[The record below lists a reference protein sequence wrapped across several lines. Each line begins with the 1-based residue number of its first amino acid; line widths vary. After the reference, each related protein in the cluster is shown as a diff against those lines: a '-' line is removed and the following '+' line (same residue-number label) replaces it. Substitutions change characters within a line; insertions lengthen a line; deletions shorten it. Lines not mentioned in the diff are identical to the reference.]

1 MPALHDLDPA
11 ECERLLRRGRFGR
24 VGLSTPDGMLILPV
38 NYAVHEDAV
47 VIRIPV
53 DGALARH
60 GHDQD
65 LVFEVDAVD
74 EERWTGWSV
83 LARGRG
89 ELVRDPGPRQ
99 LGERAR
105 PWADGVRDAEL
116 RLAWTELTGR
126 RVGTLRL

>member
-24 VGLSTPDGMLILPV
+24 VGLSTPDGMVILPV

-47 VIRIPV
+47 VVRTAV

-89 ELVRDPGPRQ
+89 ELVADPGPRPM
-99 LGERAR
+99 GERAR
-105 PWADGVRDAEL
+105 SWADGARDAEL

-126 RVGTLRL
+126 RVGALPR